1 MAVNWKQIMI
11 MRLKGVSQDRV
22 AGAARCS
29 KRDVARASRV
39 IREHGVT
46 METLMGMGDAQVR
59 ERWFPAKPREADG
72 SYVYCFNV
80 CWAGSAVF
88 FRSVG

>member
-1 MAVNWKQIMI
+1 MMAVNWKQIMI

-39 IREHGVT
+39 
-46 METLMGMGDAQVR
+46 
-59 ERWFPAKPREADG
+59 F
-72 SYVYCFNV
+72 CFNV
-80 CWAGSAVF
+80 CSTGSAVF

>member
-39 IREHGVT
+39 IREHGVV
-46 METLMGMGDAQVR
+46 LLQCLFDRFGSV
-59 ERWFPAKPREADG
+59 FP
-72 SYVYCFNV
+72 
-80 CWAGSAVF
+80 
-88 FRSVG
+88 

>member
-46 METLMGMGDAQVR
+46 METLMVYFVKSVLVVPEFLRTLVFARPRGDDQ
-59 ERWFPAKPREADG
+59 FADCTF
-72 SYVYCFNV
+72 SP
-80 CWAGSAVF
+80 SLDMS
-88 FRSVG
+88 R